1 MAVVIRYNPK
11 GLTLEQNETAGRLFM
26 EKGRQMGQEGP
37 PDDLMVHVAFGDDGN
52 LMVSEIWSSEEVWR
66 EQYESFIK
74 PTLAEAGIETNPD
87 VFEAPVL
94 WGSGVPAAPT
104 AQTA

>member
-1 MAVVIRYNPK
+1 MAVVVRYNPK
-11 GLTLEQNETAGRLFM
+11 DLTSEKAETASRMMM
-26 EKGRQMGQEGP
+26 EKGAAMGHDGP
-37 PDDLMVHVAFGDDGN
+37 PEDLLVHVRFGDDGN

-66 EQYESFIK
+66 EQYENFIE
-74 PTLAEAGIETNPD
+74 PTLREAGIETSPD
-87 VFEAPVL
+87 VFEAQAV